1 MPGAGGSLPNF
12 WDQGSAPFS
21 PRHFAT
27 LQTRAGGREGAQGF
41 PQTPIHA
48 PEPTAGPKDEAPGS
62 KRRER
67 RVAWLRKVGEHTQA
81 PTWIK
86 YQQNTQTEPTCLCSR
101 LCQPVVAAASAE
113 MTWLRPRGRGA
124 PMRLTM
130 PTPSAGSRRVPAERL
145 DRGNASRRSRT
156 RCSGPRHSLL
166 PAFRGADGSSGLPS
180 ARSGPRA
187 AQSVT
192 AQLRTLDL
200 TPGTIRDSSPRVP
213 SVPSATPLQPGSST
227 RHLPPSTLPLA
238 ATRRAAPTLLSAK
251 GERKKETDER
261 GRESCTLE

>member
-1 MPGAGGSLPNF
+1 MSSAGVSLPNF

-21 PRHFAT
+21 LRHLPRCRPARVT
-27 LQTRAGGREGAQGF
+27 GRGLRGF
-41 PQTPIHA
+41 RRHPHMHPSPQR
-48 PEPTAGPKDEAPGS
+48 GPKTGPLGRSA
-62 KRRER
+62 ER
-67 RVAWLRKVGEHTQA
+67 RVAWLRKVGEHTEA

-101 LCQPVVAAASAE
+101 LSQPVVAAASAE

-145 DRGNASRRSRT
+145 DRGTASRRSRT

-166 PAFRGADGSSGLPS
+166 PAFPGADGSSGLPS

-187 AQSVT
+187 ARSVT
-192 AQLRTLDL
+192 AQLRTLDR

-238 ATRRAAPTLLSAK
+238 ATRHAAPTLLSAK

>member
-130 PTPSAGSRRVPAERL
+130 PTPAPGAVGYRRSGWTGVMPAAARGLAAPDRGTRFCRLFAELMGARGFPALARVPGPL
-145 DRGNASRRSRT
+145 SPSPRS
-156 RCSGPRHSLL
+156 SGPWTAHPVPSGIPRRGFHQSPPPPLSSPGHL
-166 PAFRGADGSSGLPS
+166 PATSRLP
-180 ARSGPRA
+180 RF
-187 AQSVT
+187 
-192 AQLRTLDL
+192 L
-200 TPGTIRDSSPRVP
+200 
-213 SVPSATPLQPGSST
+213 
-227 RHLPPSTLPLA
+227 
-238 ATRRAAPTLLSAK
+238 
-251 GERKKETDER
+251 
-261 GRESCTLE
+261 

>member
-1 MPGAGGSLPNF
+1 MPSAGVSLPNF

-21 PRHFAT
+21 LRHLPRCRPARVT
-27 LQTRAGGREGAQGF
+27 GRGLRGF
-41 PQTPIHA
+41 RRHPHMHPSPQR
-48 PEPTAGPKDEAPGS
+48 GPKTGPLGRSA
-62 KRRER
+62 ER

-101 LCQPVVAAASAE
+101 LSQPVVAAASAE

-145 DRGNASRRSRT
+145 DRGTACRRSRT

-166 PAFRGADGSSGLPS
+166 PAFPGADGSSGLPS

-187 AQSVT
+187 ARSVT
-192 AQLRTLDL
+192 AQLRTLDR